1 MIRFSRRLLLAG
13 LGLTAAGLAV
23 PAPLAAEEAKLP
35 VVATF
40 SILGDFVER
49 VGGDRVAVK
58 TLVGPNGDAHV
69 YEPTPADAK
78 ALSAA
83 KVVFVNGIG
92 FEGWM
97 ARLAKA
103 SGTRAPIVTTTT
115 GLTPRELADDD
126 HDEAPAKG
134 AEKGH
139 DHDHAKKAK
148 AKGHEGHD
156 HGGLDPHAWQSVA
169 NVKTYVANIRDG
181 LIAADPAGKEAYT
194 ANATAY
200 LAELEALEAE
210 VKTKIA
216 AVPAERRRVITGHDA
231 FGYFAAA
238 YGIEFLAPQGIST
251 ESEVTA
257 KAVAKLIRQ
266 IKAEKITAVFV
277 ENMTDR
283 RLIDRVAK
291 ETGVTPGG
299 ELFADALSPKGGPA
313 PTYVDMVR
321 HNVTLLTRAMAG
333 S

>member
-1 MIRFSRRLLLAG
+1 MIDIRRRLLLLAA
-13 LGLTAAGLAV
+13 LGSSLAALAV
-23 PAPLAAEEAKLP
+23 PSPLAAEETKLP

-49 VGGDRVAVK
+49 VGGDRVTVK

-78 ALSAA
+78 ALAAA

-103 SGTRAPIVTTTT
+103 SGTRAPIVTATA
-115 GLTPRELADDD
+115 GLTPREIADDD

-134 AEKGH
+134 GKGH
-139 DHDHAKKAK
+139 DHDKAAK

-156 HGGLDPHAWQSVA
+156 HGGLDPHAWQSAA
-169 NVKTYVANIRDG
+169 NAKVYVANIRDG
-181 LIAADPAGKEAYT
+181 LVAADPAGKSVYE
-194 ANATAY
+194 ANAAKY
-200 LAELEALEAE
+200 LGELETLEAE
-210 VKTKIA
+210 VKAAVA
-216 AVPAERRRVITGHDA
+216 AVPAERRRVITSHDA

-238 YGIEFLAPQGIST
+238 YGIEFVAPQGIST
-251 ESEVTA
+251 EAEVTA

-266 IKAEKITAVFV
+266 IKTEKITAVFV

-291 ETGVTPGG
+291 ETGVMPGG

-321 HNVTLLTRAMAG
+321 HNVTLLTRAMIG

>member
-1 MIRFSRRLLLAG
+1 MIRLNRRLLFAA
-13 LGLTAAGLAV
+13 LGATIAGLAV
-23 PAPLAAEEAKLP
+23 PTPSVAQEAKLP

-49 VGGDRVAVK
+49 VGGERVAVK

-69 YEPTPADAK
+69 YEPTPSDAK
-78 ALSAA
+78 ALAAA
-83 KVVFVNGIG
+83 KLVFVNGIG

-103 SGTRAPIVTTTT
+103 SGTRAPVVTATT
-115 GLTPRELADDD
+115 GITPREMVDDD
-126 HDEAPAKG
+126 HDEALAKE
-134 AEKGH
+134 AKKGH
-139 DHDHAKKAK
+139 GHA
-148 AKGHEGHD
+148 HEGHD
-156 HGGLDPHAWQSVA
+156 HGGLDPHAWQSIA
-169 NVKTYVANIRDG
+169 NVKLYVANIRDG
-181 LIAADPAGKEAYT
+181 LVAADPAGKSVYE
-194 ANATAY
+194 ANAAKY
-200 LAELEALEAE
+200 LGELDVLEAE
-210 VKTKIA
+210 VKAKIA
-216 AVPAERRRVITGHDA
+216 GVPAERRRVITGHDA

-266 IKAEKITAVFV
+266 IRAEKITAVFV

-283 RLIDRVAK
+283 RLIERVAK

-321 HNVTLLTRAMAG
+321 HNVTLLTRAMIG

>member
-1 MIRFSRRLLLAG
+1 MIRCSRRLLLAG
-13 LGLTAAGLAV
+13 LGLAAAGLAL
-23 PAPLAAEEAKLP
+23 PAPLSAQEAKLP

-49 VGGDRVAVK
+49 VGGERVAVK

-69 YEPTPADAK
+69 YEPTPSDAK
-78 ALSAA
+78 ALAGA

-103 SGTRAPIVTTTT
+103 SGTKAPIVTATA
-115 GLTPRELADDD
+115 GITPREMADDD

-134 AEKGH
+134 AKK
-139 DHDHAKKAK
+139 DHDHGKAAK

-156 HGGLDPHAWQSVA
+156 HGGLDPHAWQSIA
-169 NVKTYVANIRDG
+169 NVKTYVGNVRDG
-181 LIAADPAGKEAYT
+181 LVAADPAGASVYQ
-194 ANATAY
+194 ANAAAY
-200 LAELEALEAE
+200 LAEIEALEAE
-210 VKTKIA
+210 VKAKVA